1 LFIGDQGDVEVLNTA
16 DMAAANLQMLQEAKA
31 EIDLLGPNAALSGK
45 NENDSSGRAILAQ
58 QQGGMVE
65 VALLMDRL
73 RHLSLGVYRKIW
85 ARIRQYWTEERWI
98 RVTDDERNLQWIG
111 LNAPR
116 TMLEVAAERL
126 QGDPQAEQKL
136 ALLSQDPRAQ
146 MVMEIKNPV
155 AEIDVDIVIDE
166 GMDTPTI
173 QAEQFADLA
182 KIMPSLINMPA
193 PYAKMLIEGSQLRD
207 KDKMLKTLEEVS
219 QGPQIPP
226 ELQQQMAEMQQA
238 LQQLSRQ
245 VQAQDA
251 ALKDKSTENEI
262 KGFEASTRQYDAETK
277 RIAVLKP
284 EPQQQA
290 AA

>member
-1 LFIGDQGDVEVLNTA
+1 
-16 DMAAANLQMLQEAKA
+16 
-31 EIDLLGPNAALSGK
+31 
-45 NENDSSGRAILAQ
+45 
-58 QQGGMVE
+58 
-65 VALLMDRL
+65 
-73 RHLSLGVYRKIW
+73 LSLGVYRKIW

-126 QGDPQAEQKL
+126 EGDPQAEQKL

-173 QAEQFADLA
+173 QAEQFSELT
-182 KIMPSLINMPA
+182 KVVPSLMQLTEQGPMGVA
-193 PYAKMLIEGSQLRD
+193 FAKVLIEGSQLRD
-207 KDKMLKTLEEVS
+207 KDKMLKTLKTLEEVS

-238 LQQLSRQ
+238 LQQLSQQ

-251 ALKDKSTENEI
+251 ALKDKSAENEI

-284 EPQQQA
+284 DQRA